1 VYKGIEFQ
9 AHAHLYYL
17 PQKIAEDPKLCSN
30 TRINN
35 IKKQLEEL
43 EDKIISRTKQSISP
57 EEQNMGK
64 LIQCL
69 PSDAKN
75 INDTSSCFFNI
86 IQDICQKADLTK
98 MIYTLPIASAHQRRQ
113 DIARE
118 KILPGIVS
126 QRYFELSL
134 IQKFCIRY
142 KSDFSD
148 RERVVQCDFDDLNK
162 ANLSPPKK
170 MSHRRKDGSKVIE
183 SSNKYFQFF

>member
-35 IKKQLEEL
+35 IKKQLEEF

-69 PSDAKN
+69 PSDA
-75 INDTSSCFFNI
+75 I
-86 IQDICQKADLTK
+86 LT
-98 MIYTLPIASAHQRRQ
+98 TLRHA
-113 DIARE
+113 
-118 KILPGIVS
+118 
-126 QRYFELSL
+126 SL
-134 IQKFCIRY
+134 ILFKTY
-142 KSDFSD
+142 
-148 RERVVQCDFDDLNK
+148 
-162 ANLSPPKK
+162 AKK
-170 MSHRRKDGSKVIE
+170 QI
-183 SSNKYFQFF
+183 